1 MENTTYIFTYG
12 TLMQNRSNHSMLDR
26 EGIKYIGDATLE
38 GYSLFDVE
46 GAHFPAIMQE
56 DGYTVSGEVYEVPKE
71 MIRILDSFEGVP
83 YLYERK
89 MDIARTA
96 IEVGDVLVS
105 FYISTPK
112 TSTYD
117 RLTRCIRCGGLSTVG
132 VLTEDTMVFNKW
144 QSKRVIV

>member
-1 MENTTYIFTYG
+1 
-12 TLMQNRSNHSMLDR
+12 
-26 EGIKYIGDATLE
+26 
-38 GYSLFDVE
+38 
-46 GAHFPAIMQE
+46 
-56 DGYTVSGEVYEVPKE
+56 